1 MQTASSAPRKGAL
14 TRALSAPGTVNGL
27 ILLGAVLQVLFFI
40 LYLINGDVHVDEAML
55 VLNARSLAREG
66 TDIFGQRM
74 PVYFDTWLY
83 GGQSSLATYLAAA
96 FIRLFGNQ
104 IWIARLPLALTA
116 FASLFAL
123 KGLVRLLFPGQYTV
137 QNTVL
142 LLTAIEPWRLYQS
155 AWTLDC
161 AYLPFV
167 LLFAL
172 YFLVHAVEKPK
183 ARLLF
188 YTLSMACFAL
198 GLYAYMAAAILIPV
212 LLVILYLSLLIKK
225 KMKFRYALWSVAV
238 LAVCA
243 LPFLLL
249 GLVQAGLLKDCN
261 FLGLSITAM
270 DSYARGNSTT
280 IFGAAGSAG
289 AVFQRAFSNL
299 GGVLYNILVPDL
311 MLLQSARYPTLS
323 GNVSNYPFGH
333 TVAGLLALAGLLLFL
348 WPKKHRKADTDFA
361 KTTTARVVIGSFLG
375 AFLVYAIVVSYAS
388 NAMYRY
394 AAFYPL
400 LHILAAFGVCW
411 LLESFS
417 SPAVPR
423 LLAGLAVVSLALTGF
438 AFGNFAT
445 HNSALYGK
453 SFEQALTAA
462 RDSGSSEIL
471 LVDSQDPYFRERES
485 VFLRFYADDKINQMT
500 PLEPELRA
508 RGGLS
513 AGNPNVAPRLRP
525 VTKDGSWRYV
535 QVEENRDLT
544 DDCYIFFGTVP
555 QLDKTRQ
562 QEYAVKNYNDFCV
575 TLVRKK

>member
-1 MQTASSAPRKGAL
+1 
-14 TRALSAPGTVNGL
+14 
-27 ILLGAVLQVLFFI
+27 
-40 LYLINGDVHVDEAML
+40 
-55 VLNARSLAREG
+55 
-66 TDIFGQRM
+66 
-74 PVYFDTWLY
+74 
-83 GGQSSLATYLAAA
+83 
-96 FIRLFGNQ
+96 
-104 IWIARLPLALTA
+104 
-116 FASLFAL
+116 
-123 KGLVRLLFPGQYTV
+123 
-137 QNTVL
+137 
-142 LLTAIEPWRLYQS
+142 
-155 AWTLDC
+155 
-161 AYLPFV
+161 
-167 LLFAL
+167 
-172 YFLVHAVEKPK
+172 
-183 ARLLF
+183 
-188 YTLSMACFAL
+188 MACFAL
-198 GLYAYMAAAILIPV
+198 GLYAYMAAAILIPA
-212 LLVILYLSLLIKK
+212 LLVILYLALLIKK

-238 LAVCA
+238 LVVCA

-280 IFGAAGSAG
+280 IFGVANSAG
-289 AVFQRAFSNL
+289 AFFQKALSNL
-299 GGVLYNILVPDL
+299 SGVIYNILVPDL

-348 WPKKHRKADTDFA
+348 WPKKYRKSTTDFA
-361 KTTTARVVIGSFLG
+361 KTATARVVIGSLLG
-375 AFLVYAIVVSYAS
+375 TFLVYAIVVSYAS

-423 LLAGLAVVSLALTGF
+423 VLAGLAVASLALTGF

-462 RDSGSSEIL
+462 RNSGSSEIL
-471 LVDSQDPYFRERES
+471 LVDSKDPYYRERES
-485 VFLRFYADDKINQMT
+485 VFLRFYADDKIDQMT

-513 AGNPNVAPRLRP
+513 AGSTDVNARLRS
-525 VTKDGSWRYV
+525 VTRDSRWRYV
-535 QVEENRDLT
+535 QVEESSDLT
-544 DDCYIFFGTVP
+544 GDCYIFFGTVP
-555 QLDKTRQ
+555 KLDEKKQ
-562 QEYAVKNYNDFCV
+562 QEYTVKNYDDFCV
-575 TLVRKK
+575 TLVRK

>member
-1 MQTASSAPRKGAL
+1 M
-14 TRALSAPGTVNGL
+14 
-27 ILLGAVLQVLFFI
+27 
-40 LYLINGDVHVDEAML
+40 
-55 VLNARSLAREG
+55 
-66 TDIFGQRM
+66 
-74 PVYFDTWLY
+74 
-83 GGQSSLATYLAAA
+83 
-96 FIRLFGNQ
+96 
-104 IWIARLPLALTA
+104 
-116 FASLFAL
+116 
-123 KGLVRLLFPGQYTV
+123 
-137 QNTVL
+137 
-142 LLTAIEPWRLYQS
+142 
-155 AWTLDC
+155 
-161 AYLPFV
+161 
-167 LLFAL
+167 
-172 YFLVHAVEKPK
+172 
-183 ARLLF
+183 
-188 YTLSMACFAL
+188 
-198 GLYAYMAAAILIPV
+198 
-212 LLVILYLSLLIKK
+212 
-225 KMKFRYALWSVAV
+225 
-238 LAVCA
+238 
-243 LPFLLL
+243 
-249 GLVQAGLLKDCN
+249 
-261 FLGLSITAM
+261 
-270 DSYARGNSTT
+270 
-280 IFGAAGSAG
+280 
-289 AVFQRAFSNL
+289 
-299 GGVLYNILVPDL
+299 
-311 MLLQSARYPTLS
+311 
-323 GNVSNYPFGH
+323 
-333 TVAGLLALAGLLLFL
+333 AGLLALAGLLFL

-361 KTTTARVVIGSFLG
+361 KTTTARVVIGSFFG

-513 AGNPNVAPRLRP
+513 AGNLDVAPRLRP

-562 QEYAVKNYNDFCV
+562 QEYTVKNYNDFCV